1 MGLKD
6 TAVKFFMT
14 EEQEDNAQAYVGPR
28 LVKSGH
34 LNIVVRTPKAFSDV
48 REYAD
53 SLIEGN
59 AIMVSFDSVDAA
71 LRNRIFDYLNGVSYI
86 VNASV
91 SRINEDLLLYA
102 PEQVEVSKETVV
114 KRGAFGFK
122 LGK

>member
-1 MGLKD
+1 MDLKS
-6 TAVKFFMT
+6 TARMIFKT
-14 EEQEDNAQAYVGPR
+14 DEHEEQMQEYSGPR

-34 LNIVVRTPKAFSDV
+34 LNIVVRNPKAFSDV

-53 SLIEGN
+53 SLMNGS

-86 VNASV
+86 INASV

-102 PEQVEVSKETVV
+102 PEQVEVSKEAAV
-114 KRGAFGFK
+114 KRSGFGFK